1 MCIPALLFLCG
12 EENVTFGVRC
22 DCEGRGFRVVGQ
34 ERLYIDNR
42 LPLTVE
48 LFRQLAFFILSCK
61 PISYCRFKR
70 IDVYI
75 L

>member
-1 MCIPALLFLCG
+1 MGVQFRALGGSEEG
-12 EENVTFGVRC
+12 EELGEKRTSIRFVFAKNNC
-22 DCEGRGFRVVGQ
+22 
-34 ERLYIDNR
+34 

-48 LFRQLAFFILSCK
+48 LFRQLAFFILRRK
-61 PISYCRFKR
+61 PISYGRFKR

>member
-1 MCIPALLFLCG
+1 MGRDGKFPHVSLRTNQELQETFRLFPS
-12 EENVTFGVRC
+12 FPS
-22 DCEGRGFRVVGQ
+22 F
-34 ERLYIDNR
+34 R

-48 LFRQLAFFILSCK
+48 LFRQLAFFILSRK